1 MLHFTRDDLDF
12 LTSARGVVLLA
23 DLAHADLSE
32 GGALALIG
40 RLRRDF
46 TTRESSAA
54 LELARLRRDAV
65 GKFGAPA
72 AGMFFDRAA
81 LEQASHP
88 AARAWRKRLLEGASG
103 TRLLDVCCGV
113 GADALALAEG
123 GAQVL
128 GVDLDPARTAMA
140 ALNAAALGLPA
151 HFETAD
157 ARDLPL
163 EWLRSAEVIFFD
175 PARRSGE
182 RRLHHVEAYEPPLS
196 TVLAWKK
203 AWIWVKLSPGVQ
215 IDQLGDYLT
224 GTACLDFISAEGE
237 LKEAVLHLND
247 PQAESGRRAVMS
259 IDGAL
264 HVLETQPEAPTVLD
278 APRGW
283 LVEPDPAVIRA
294 GAVAQVAAAH
304 GGALLDAEI
313 AYFTCDLPP
322 AAPYLRAWRIRE
334 VLPFGVKRLRSWLR
348 AHNIGSVTVKKRGTA
363 VTPEALIP
371 QLKLDGTA
379 SCTIVL
385 TRSRGALVMLL
396 CDDFQGRIP

>member
-1 MLHFTRDDLDF
+1 
-12 LTSARGVVLLA
+12 
-23 DLAHADLSE
+23 
-32 GGALALIG
+32 
-40 RLRRDF
+40 
-46 TTRESSAA
+46 
-54 LELARLRRDAV
+54 
-65 GKFGAPA
+65 
-72 AGMFFDRAA
+72 
-81 LEQASHP
+81 P